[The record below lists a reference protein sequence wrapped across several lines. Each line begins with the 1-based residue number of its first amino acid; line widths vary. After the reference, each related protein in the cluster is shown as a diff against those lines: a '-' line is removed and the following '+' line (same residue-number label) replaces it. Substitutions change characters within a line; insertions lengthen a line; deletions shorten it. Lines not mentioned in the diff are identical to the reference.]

1 MFVLRSYSG
10 KRMVFSEITILILF
24 LVFGMVFEF
33 RETGTIFYSES
44 SQSKSWDHLKVS
56 VFVCM
61 PILMWQLCK
70 DEEVRTASVRSPW
83 TGT

>member
-44 SQSKSWDHLKVS
+44 SQSKSRDHL
-56 VFVCM
+56 
-61 PILMWQLCK
+61 
-70 DEEVRTASVRSPW
+70 
-83 TGT
+83 TGKSFGFCLYAYFDVATLQR